1 MLSQNLGTIRYN
13 AHESVP
19 ATATWPSGLSAAPS
33 ELGLPENATVFEL
46 DQAAVLD
53 FKQAVLDQHDVV
65 PTCNR
70 VPVHT
75 DLLEGSRLVGEY
87 FSGPWQESDVETSDE
102 QQHAAWD
109 LVRQAFLYGPAG
121 VGPAAWLAGHGWTSC
136 QVTTITELGS
146 RRRRQAPSEFA
157 RASAPRVWL
166 FDGTLVRAPRRA
178 VPARPAIKALFT
190 TASRLSTWW
199 IHTDAPR
206 P

>member
-1 MLSQNLGTIRYN
+1 MTDFTGKAAGPTGNRSRFYCGEFLPAWFDGTHPAIWIAEGLLMYLSSSDAEQFLMTI
-13 AHESVP
+13 
-19 ATATWPSGLSAAPS
+19 TALSAP
-33 ELGLPENATVFEL
+33 
-46 DQAAVLD
+46 
-53 FKQAVLDQHDVV
+53 
-65 PTCNR
+65 
-70 VPVHT
+70 
-75 DLLEGSRLVGEY
+75 GSRLVGEY